1 MKANAYINLRYSVIM
16 IINLVAILLLL
27 PVLCQ
32 TRAAPFQDE
41 RDDTDLR

>member
-41 RDDTDLR
+41 RGDTDLR